1 MKEHSAMRRLTCLTG
16 VTLVSTFAAGLAW
29 SQDLT
34 VWEKADRNEQ
44 QVAENMAAELVEQI
58 TNDYA
63 DKGRRVF
70 RDAHPRGI
78 GCVEAKFT
86 VDAALPYAYRT
97 GVFKTPGQSY
107 EALIRFSSSL
117 GPAGDQARDAR
128 GMAIKLFGVP
138 GRKLLAGQA
147 SDVTHDFLQI
157 NAPIFPS
164 RNAEEFAGL
173 VHIKSNPASAVG
185 FLAARPIL
193 RARELAAFVGFSQ
206 RNPNQGKS
214 LAQQMFFS
222 QVPYLL
228 KGAGI
233 DSPVKFASRPCRAV
247 EARPL
252 DGSDAELRND
262 LAARLADS
270 DLCYEFLMQ
279 FYRDGAGLAI
289 EDGMSEW
296 TEDKAPFVKFA
307 TIHIPRQIFAT
318 DQKLRYCDNLSFQP
332 WHALP
337 EHRPL
342 GGINRARK
350 IVYEILSDARH
361 GSNGEMAQRI
371 EPTSLAAWRSLA
383 STAYSEWKGVFVE
396 PIR

>member
-1 MKEHSAMRRLTCLTG
+1 MKERSAMRRLTSLIG
-16 VTLVSTFAAGLAW
+16 MPLLSTFAAQIAW

-34 VWEKADRNEQ
+34 AWEKADRNEQ
-44 QVAENMAAELVEQI
+44 QVAEKMAAELVEQI

-78 GCVEAKFT
+78 GCVEASFT
-86 VDAALPYAYRT
+86 VDAALPASYRT
-97 GVFKTPGQSY
+97 GVFKTPGRSY
-107 EALIRFSSSL
+107 DALIRFSSSL
-117 GPAGDQARDAR
+117 GPAGDQTRDAR
-128 GMAIKLFGVP
+128 GMAIKIFGVP
-138 GRKLLAGQA
+138 GKKLLAGHA
-147 SDVTHDFLQI
+147 DDVTHDFLQI
-157 NAPIFPS
+157 NSPTFPS

-193 RARELAAFVGFSQ
+193 RARELAAFVGFTL
-206 RNPNQGKS
+206 RNPNNGKS
-214 LAQQMFFS
+214 LTQQTFFS

-228 KGAGI
+228 KGQSV
-233 DSPVKFASRPCRAV
+233 DSPVKFASRPCRSV
-247 EARPL
+247 ETRPL

-262 LAARLADS
+262 LAARLADT

-279 FYRDGAGLAI
+279 FYKAGVGLAI

-307 TIHIPRQIFAT
+307 TIHIPKQRFAT
-318 DQKLRYCDNLSFQP
+318 DDKLRYCDNLSYQP

-350 IVYEILSDARH
+350 IVYETLSDTRH
-361 GSNGEMAQRI
+361 NINREMAHRR
-371 EPTSLAAWRSLA
+371 EPTSLTAWRSLT
-383 STAYSEWKGVFVE
+383 STTYSEWKGVFVE